1 MGCRLAALASR
12 KAIVWVLFSFLLL
25 TWHHA
30 LWKLLINLWI
40 ILQFFI
46 SSIRKDCDFQFC
58 IICQKPQTK
67 PDLNA
72 KVTFSFLCQKK
83 CEVSTKEKNW
93 VRTKNVMFRQ
103 NWKCRAHHFWGS
115 PWEMEC
121 RSVES
126 NFLHSIPERCTSLV
140 KKGSSVV
147 NVNLPWHNKGN
158 FIYIWIGT
166 RTWHKHIWQLRS
178 LLICC
183 RLTEHNLERFRDF
196 PTQS

>member
-1 MGCRLAALASR
+1 MIALICFPFPYAFWPFMGCRLAALASR

-67 PDLNA
+67 SDLNA

-83 CEVSTKEKNW
+83 MWGFHKRKKLSSDKKCEVSTKLK
-93 VRTKNVMFRQ
+93 MQ
-103 NWKCRAHHFWGS
+103 GA
-115 PWEMEC
+115 
-121 RSVES
+121 
-126 NFLHSIPERCTSLV
+126 
-140 KKGSSVV
+140 
-147 NVNLPWHNKGN
+147 
-158 FIYIWIGT
+158 
-166 RTWHKHIWQLRS
+166 S
-178 LLICC
+178 LLGKPLGNGMPLCGVELFAFNSGEMHLSCKEGQLCC
-183 RLTEHNLERFRDF
+183 KCKSSLT
-196 PTQS
+196 